1 MLLRPNSARNR
12 FVKYAKNTKGQRE
25 KNDKG
30 RNKIVAV
37 SQKFPGKGS
46 GFDPQKEV
54 FGLVFDN
61 AGNWKTHA
69 CLVLDAWGAYLSYN
83 KAASMFENVKHAE
96 NQLPIYR
103 IGTRDTEDG
112 NRKAVTF
119 NGFSTVDIEAL
130 DIHSPMFYQIYEQ
143 GQLRDEDPAEV
154 REYLEWSGW
163 WEIYQSRR
171 QRYEQAIGLRL
182 QAVSIPTSL
191 IDLHV
196 SRLPIPA

>member
-1 MLLRPNSARNR
+1 MEQTLTAEMLLREIYQAETELRW
-12 FVKYAKNTKGQRE
+12 FEQKY
-25 KNDKG
+25 
-30 RNKIVAV
+30 
-37 SQKFPGKGS
+37 
-46 GFDPQKEV
+46 
-54 FGLVFDN
+54 GL
-61 AGNWKTHA
+61 
-69 CLVLDAWGAYLSYN
+69 L
-83 KAASMFENVKHAE
+83 
-96 NQLPIYR
+96 
-103 IGTRDTEDG
+103 
-112 NRKAVTF
+112 
-119 NGFSTVDIEAL
+119 
-130 DIHSPMFYQIYEQ
+130 SPMFYQIYEQ